1 MKIGIPKEIKTREY
15 RVAATPA
22 GVRAMTS
29 HGHRVFIQ
37 QSAGSGSGI
46 SDAEYEKA
54 GAVILS
60 KAEDVWSEADIIFK
74 VKEPVDPEFERM
86 KQGQI
91 IFTYLHLAA
100 DEKLTRKLLDR
111 KVIGIAFETVQLA
124 DGSLPLLAPM
134 SEVAG
139 RLSIQMGCSCLEM
152 KNDGKG
158 ILLSGVPGVAPA
170 NVVILGGGISGLNA
184 AHLAVGMGARVT
196 IIDISLNRLRYL
208 EDLFHSRVTT
218 LASNSSNIEESVSLA
233 DLVIGSVLIPGARTP
248 KLITRDILSR
258 MKPGSAFVDIAIDQ
272 GGCAETSRPTTHDN
286 PIFMESGIVHYCVAN
301 MPGAVPRTSTMA
313 LSNVTLPYM
322 MTLADKGW
330 KQALD
335 DDRALAKGL
344 NVCKGAL
351 TCGRVAEAFNMD
363 CVDYSSL

>member
-91 IFTYLHLAA
+91 IFTYLRLAA

-233 DLVIGSVLIPGARTP
+233 DLVIG
-248 KLITRDILSR
+248 
-258 MKPGSAFVDIAIDQ
+258 
-272 GGCAETSRPTTHDN
+272 
-286 PIFMESGIVHYCVAN
+286 
-301 MPGAVPRTSTMA
+301 
-313 LSNVTLPYM
+313 
-322 MTLADKGW
+322 
-330 KQALD
+330 
-335 DDRALAKGL
+335 
-344 NVCKGAL
+344 
-351 TCGRVAEAFNMD
+351 
-363 CVDYSSL
+363 

>member
-74 VKEPVDPEFERM
+74 VKEPVGPEFERM
-86 KQGQI
+86 KEGQI

-100 DEKLTRKLLDR
+100 DEKLTRMLLDR

-248 KLITRDILSR
+248 KLITRDILAR

-363 CVDYSSL
+363 CVDYSCL

>member
-248 KLITRDILSR
+248 KLITRDILAR